1 MAKAIKPVTI
11 FVVFL
16 VISGI
21 VKCTRQKRR
30 IENVLKNT
38 EATWVS
44 ASARLG
50 YIRCSVIGDAVRTR
64 AARKVENAVQRPG
77 TEAAAEIEV
86 GEPGCAIDSRGDVD
100 RLCVKQPPL
109 CDCYCRLIKRAV
121 GGGRC
126 VGHITENLG
135 CVCYM
140 CNTTN
145 ASDSYKL

>member
-1 MAKAIKPVTI
+1 MGKTTKS
-11 FVVFL
+11 VFIIAVL
-16 VISGI
+16 FFVIS
-21 VKCTRQKRR
+21 K
-30 IENVLKNT
+30 
-38 EATWVS
+38 
-44 ASARLG
+44 
-50 YIRCSVIGDAVRTR
+50 
-64 AARKVENAVQRPG
+64 
-77 TEAAAEIEV
+77 AAAEIEV